1 MEKIQKFK
9 LNISDAQTG
18 TVAVCFNNS
27 VFNLLLRMK
36 TTAVIRQLFVS
47 FQGLKSPNSSWNQPV
62 LAAWLKSPSRQPIAT
77 KTTNYLSSP
86 NKITLSSLC
95 WSCTTNINTPST
107 PYAGGIWKRRTGFT
121 LKTHRMFSAHTKPEK
136 FENRTIT
143 GIFFFLFLFGKLG
156 LEKCFPVTWKRKAV
170 VFKFL
175 RPVFK

>member
-77 KTTNYLSSP
+77 KTTNYLSRP

-107 PYAGGIWKRRTGFT
+107 TLRRRNLKTEDWFHSENAWNVFCSHHAGEIWKQNN
-121 LKTHRMFSAHTKPEK
+121 HWY
-136 FENRTIT
+136 
-143 GIFFFLFLFGKLG
+143 FFKFLFGKLG
-156 LEKCFPVTWKRKAV
+156 QGKCFPATWKRKAV